1 MTTTS
6 ETVWT
11 EHYFTVE
18 DGTKLH
24 WVEMGSGTPVI
35 LIHGAGGSAVGNWFV
50 NGIAP
55 ALAPTNRVIGID
67 MRGHGLSDPGPE
79 GGFEKMSTDVV
90 EFMDQQG
97 IDRAHIGG
105 YSMGGFVTA
114 GVLATNPE
122 RFLSASFGGS
132 GLTETEEWAASVPAD
147 KEGPAPEEEQAS
159 SQFRNRAEVPGQEVG
174 NAAASRPARTALAGV
189 DREAFVARQR
199 ALSAAIDLASFE
211 FPIIAINGEY
221 DRPYAK
227 THRMWR
233 EARNFTNVV
242 LPGKGHL
249 SAIMRGFIPK
259 QYIDSMVAF
268 ITTNN
273 P

>member
-1 MTTTS
+1 MTPTLQ
-6 ETVWT
+6 EVWS
-11 EHYFTVE
+11 EHYFSVE

-50 NGIAP
+50 NGVAP
-55 ALAPTNRVIGID
+55 ALAATNRVIGID
-67 MRGHGLSDPGPE
+67 MRGHGMSEAGPD
-79 GGFEKMSTDVV
+79 GGRQKMSADVI
-90 EFMDQQG
+90 EFMDEQK
-97 IDRAHIGG
+97 IDKAHIGG

-114 GVLATNPE
+114 GILATHPE

-132 GLTETEEWAASVPAD
+132 GLTETEEWAASVPPD
-147 KEGPAPEEEQAS
+147 KEGPAPEEAEAS
-159 SQFRNRAEVPGQEVG
+159 AQFRNRPEVPGQEVG
-174 NAAASRPARTALAGV
+174 NNAAARSARTGGTAG
-189 DREAFVARQR
+189 DRSEFLARQR
-199 ALSAAIDLASFE
+199 ALSASIDVANLN

-249 SAIMRGFIPK
+249 SAIMRGFIPQ
-259 QYIDSMVAF
+259 QYIDAMVTF
-268 ITTNN
+268 ITSNN

>member
-1 MTTTS
+1 MTDTAR
-6 ETVWT
+6 ETWT
-11 EHYFTVE
+11 EHYFTVD

-24 WVEMGSGTPVI
+24 WVEMGAGTPVV

-55 ALAPTNRVIGID
+55 ALASTNRVIGLD
-67 MRGHGLSDPGPE
+67 MRGHGLSEDGPE
-79 GGFEKMSTDVV
+79 GGRQKMASDVV
-90 EFMDQQG
+90 EFLDQQG
-97 IDRAHIGG
+97 IDKAHIGG

-114 GVLATNPE
+114 GVLATRPD

-132 GLTETEEWAASVPAD
+132 GLTEVEEWADSVPKD
-147 KEGPAPEEEQAS
+147 KDNPAPDEAAATAR
-159 SQFRNRAEVPGQEVG
+159 FRSRPETPGQEVG
-174 NAAASRPARTALAGV
+174 NATRTTRPAPVLG
-189 DREAFVARQR
+189 DRSEFLARQR
-199 ALSAAIDLASFE
+199 ALSASIDVANLDI
-211 FPIIAINGEY
+211 PILAINGEY

-227 THRMWR
+227 THRLWR

-242 LPGKGHL
+242 LPDKGHL
-249 SAIMRGFIPK
+249 SAIMRGFIPE
-259 QYIDSMVAF
+259 QYVESMVAF